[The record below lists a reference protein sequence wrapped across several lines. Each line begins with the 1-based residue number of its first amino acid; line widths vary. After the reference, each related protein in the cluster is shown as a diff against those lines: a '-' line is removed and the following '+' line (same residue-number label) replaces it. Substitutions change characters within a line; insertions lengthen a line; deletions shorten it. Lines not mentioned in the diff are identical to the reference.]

1 MGREIT
7 SSRLEKTPSVKFTQ
21 QNKADVPGMWFIGK
35 KLGQK
40 AWKDNIIFEF
50 AIEEADERLPILLG
64 TETKGVYK
72 DADVGPGSKVDIWGT
87 IKDGVPNQLADKLNQ
102 TIKDDRVKVTFKGK
116 VLNPETGRS
125 YNDFS
130 VEVL

>member
-7 SSRLEKTPSVKFTQ
+7 SSRLEKTPSVKFTRE
-21 QNKADVPGMWFIGK
+21 KVADIPGLWFIGK

-50 AIEEADERLPILLG
+50 AIEEADERLPILLS
-64 TETKGVYK
+64 TEVKGVYK
-72 DADVGPGSKVDIWGT
+72 DAEVGPGSKVSIWGT
-87 IKDGVPNQLADKLNQ
+87 IKDGVANQLADKLGQ
-102 TIKDDRVKVTFKGK
+102 TIKDDRVKITFKGK
-116 VLNPETGRS
+116 VLNPDTGRS